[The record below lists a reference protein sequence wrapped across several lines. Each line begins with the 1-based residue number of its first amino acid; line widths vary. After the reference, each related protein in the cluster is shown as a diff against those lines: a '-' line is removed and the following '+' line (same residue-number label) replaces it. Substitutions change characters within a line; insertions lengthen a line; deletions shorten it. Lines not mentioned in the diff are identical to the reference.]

1 MKQLLFEEDGAFR
14 VGTILAEAGAAFQ
27 VEAAHGKR
35 SKVKANAVLL
45 RFDGQSLAAFMPEAQ
60 SRADAIDPQFLWEVC
75 GGDEFGFVELAAD
88 YYGREPA
95 PLEAAAVALALH
107 ASPMY
112 FYRRGK
118 GRYQAAPQE
127 NLRAALAGLERKRR
141 QQEQVDAW
149 AASLGAGTPPP
160 EIAAKID
167 TLLFKP
173 DKMTL
178 EWRALDQAATQAG
191 LAPQKLLA
199 KIGALAGPE
208 EYFLR
213 RFAFELFPKGLGFP
227 AVPPVVAPEGLPA
240 AAVPAFSIDDHE
252 TTEIDDA
259 FSVERLADGKVR
271 VGVHIAAPSLFFGRG
286 HVLEELARER
296 LSTVY
301 FPGGK
306 ITMLPEAAVAQATLA
321 EGREVPAA
329 SLYLDVDPDTLEVT
343 ASDSRLERVMIA
355 TNLRIAEL
363 ETRLH
368 EESLAAGVVD
378 GAHGADLLFLWRL
391 AKKLRAARGAGGTD
405 VEERADKAKVEERA
419 DKAKVE
425 ERAGKPKLEK
435 LDYTFRVAE
444 GRVTIEP
451 RSRGTPIDVLV
462 SELMIHLNSTWGRL
476 LADAGIPAIYRNQRG
491 IKTRMEVEPG
501 SHDWLGVTHY
511 AWSSSPLRRYTDLA
525 NQRQLVALLRGE
537 PAPYASADLAT
548 AAREFETAYEAYA
561 EHQRHLERYWC
572 LRWIA
577 QEGLEG
583 ADATIIRDEL
593 VRLEG
598 IPLVCRSIGLPPS
611 APGDRVHVAFG
622 EPDPWEVNLP
632 CRYAGKPAAP

>member
-45 RFDGQSLAAFMPEAQ
+45 RFDGQSLSHFMPEAQ
-60 SRADAIDPQFLWEVC
+60 ALADALDPQFLWEVC
-75 GGDEFGFVELAAD
+75 GQGEFGFADLAAD
-88 YYGREPA
+88 YYGHAPA
-95 PLEAAAVALALH
+95 PLEATAVALALH

-118 GRYQAAPQE
+118 GRYQAAPEE

-149 AASLGAGTPPP
+149 AAAIASGTVPP
-160 EIAAKID
+160 ELSAKLD
-167 TLLFKP
+167 ALLFKP

-191 LAPQKLLA
+191 LAPPRLLA
-199 KIGALAGPE
+199 RIGALAGPE
-208 EYFLR
+208 DYFLR
-213 RFAFELFPKGLGFP
+213 RFAFELFPQGLGFP
-227 AVPPVVAPEGLPA
+227 EVAPVAAPQGLPA
-240 AAVPAFSIDDHE
+240 AAAPAFSIDDHE

-259 FSVERLADGKVR
+259 FSVERLPGGRLR
-271 VGVHIAAPSLFFGRG
+271 VGVHIAAPALFFGRE
-286 HVLEELARER
+286 HALEAIARER

-306 ITMLPEAAVAQATLA
+306 ITMLPEAAIAEATLG
-321 EGREVPAA
+321 EGREVAAA
-329 SLYLDVDPDTLEVT
+329 SLYLELDPDSLEILAT
-343 ASDSRLERVMIA
+343 DSRLERVAIA

-363 ETRLH
+363 ETRLN
-368 EESLAAGVVD
+368 EESLAAGRVE
-378 GAHGADLLFLWRL
+378 GSHGEDLVLLWRL
-391 AKKLRAARGAGGTD
+391 ARTLRAARGAG
-405 VEERADKAKVEERA
+405 EEKGER
-419 DKAKVE
+419 
-425 ERAGKPKLEK
+425 
-435 LDYTFRVAE
+435 LDYTFRVE
-444 GRVTIEP
+444 GGRVAIEP
-451 RSRGTPIDVLV
+451 RRRGTPIDVLV
-462 SELMIHLNSTWGRL
+462 SELMIHVNSTWGRA
-476 LADAGIPAIYRNQRG
+476 LAEAGYPAIYRNQRG
-491 IKTRMEVEPG
+491 IKTRMETEPG
-501 SHDWLGVTHY
+501 AHEWLGVTHY
-511 AWSSSPLRRYTDLA
+511 AWSSSPLRRFSDLA
-525 NQRQLVALLRGE
+525 NQRQLAALLRGE
-537 PAPYASADLAT
+537 PAPYSRDELAA
-548 AAREFETAYEAYA
+548 AARDFETAYEAYA

-583 ADATIIRDEL
+583 AEATVIRDEL

-598 IPLVCRSIGLPPS
+598 IPLVCRTIGLPPC
-611 APGDRVHVAFG
+611 APGERVRVAFG

-632 CRYAGKPAAP
+632 CRYAGKPGAG